1 MSTDDDALR
10 ARIAAREAGA
20 HECIHGAPDACE
32 RADALYLVA
41 REHGVSP
48 GSPYL
53 LADGRMVMTS
63 RDVWFV
69 ESARDASALQ
79 RLARRHEMA
88 CHALHAST
96 TAEGESTARAEVL
109 RLERE
114 LARATR

>member
-1 MSTDDDALR
+1 MSTVDDARR

-20 HECIHGAPDACE
+20 QDCIHGAPDACE
-32 RADALYLVA
+32 RADALYQRA

-63 RDVWFV
+63 RDAWFV
-69 ESARDASALQ
+69 ESARDASGLQ
-79 RLARRHEMA
+79 RLSREHELA
-88 CHALHAST
+88 CIRLHEST
-96 TAEGESTARAEVL
+96 TAEGEATARAEVL

>member
-20 HECIHGAPDACE
+20 HDCIHGAPDACE

-63 RDVWFV
+63 RDVWFA
-69 ESARDASALQ
+69 ESARDVADLQ
-79 RLARRHEMA
+79 RLSRRHELA
-88 CHALHAST
+88 CAALHEAMRPR
-96 TAEGESTARAEVL
+96 GEP
-109 RLERE
+109 
-114 LARATR
+114 